1 MLLWHKYL
9 ESLGKSDVFTHV
21 FFQYVME
28 DEHTKEPSHNN
39 PEEAADYV
47 KAVNLL
53 LQSFVNDIR
62 GFNRYKRQ
70 DAYKTF
76 LHTLSQLLSKLDSAY
91 FTNMDTEVVLDMIPD
106 KVCAA
111 FLAHP
116 EEAADKVQQRVSS
129 DSIPTG
135 SEVTSKMCLQGN
147 IPSFDKKGQQA
158 ITKLF
163 GHLQDAHNH
172 MSEVAKAVVDV
183 SEVSSP
189 EQFTFVLQ
197 LAVRPITQ
205 LKIPPHLSAPT
216 ELKFEKE
223 RLTPEEITEE
233 NCCNL
238 ILPRPF
244 HPKFSTIAFKHPT
257 RCLAVAAHFLIRKK
271 LFNTKYPQLLVARDF
286 AVAEKKLHLAVS
298 GRKYDPGKKAPKK
311 RRTSDVKTADPKPS
325 TSQDQPQDKSV
336 SEQQPH
342 DKSIS
347 EQQPQDESVSEQ
359 QPQDESVSEQ
369 PQGTSASEQ
378 QPQGKASTSTLQEPI
393 PSQFSN
399 DDETLPDP
407 DRFTIYQSYTRLN
420 VSLLFSVPIR
430 RSTKNI
436 SFFSSS
442 HLLTPLTNCSC
453 SSSVPVLIPFQ

>member
-1 MLLWHKYL
+1 
-9 ESLGKSDVFTHV
+9 
-21 FFQYVME
+21 ME

-53 LQSFVNDIR
+53 LQSFVNDIH

-91 FTNMDTEVVLDMIPD
+91 FTNMDTEVILDMIPD
-106 KVCAA
+106 KVCAT

-116 EEAADKVQQRVSS
+116 EETADKVQQHVSS

-135 SEVTSKMCLQGN
+135 LEVTSKMHLEGN

-158 ITKLF
+158 IIKLF

-197 LAVRPITQ
+197 LAVRPIIQ

-223 RLTPEEITEE
+223 RLTPEEIAEE

-257 RCLAVAAHFLIRKK
+257 RCLAAAAHFLIRKK
-271 LFNTKYPQLLVARDF
+271 LFNTKYTQLLVARDF

-298 GRKYDPGKKAPKK
+298 GRKYDPGKKAPKRK
-311 RRTSDVKTADPKPS
+311 HTSDVKTADSKPS
-325 TSQDQPQDKSV
+325 TSQEQQPQDKPIPEQQPQDKSI
-336 SEQQPH
+336 P
-342 DKSIS
+342 

-359 QPQDESVSEQ
+359 QQAAP
-369 PQGTSASEQ
+369 TAEQ
-378 QPQGKASTSTLQEPI
+378 QPQDKASDTLTSQSSDDSI
-393 PSQFSN
+393 P
-399 DDETLPDP
+399 LPDYVAALKT
-407 DRFTIYQSYTRLN
+407 FTMKD
-420 VSLLFSVPIR
+420 P
-430 RSTKNI
+430 
-436 SFFSSS
+436 
-442 HLLTPLTNCSC
+442 
-453 SSSVPVLIPFQ
+453 SSVPKKLRYSLRLKTEYI